1 MNDAVKLQHLN
12 VKTATKSLLDIDGLQ
27 IIKGKRYVI
36 IGPSGAG
43 KSTLL
48 KCIATLQPYSSGEI
62 NIFNEKMEKKNK
74 QYLRKKMVYVA
85 QHEVMFHGTV
95 EDNVGLGLKFRK
107 YSKYD
112 RQLKIRGVLKLLG
125 LEGYE
130 NRNVES
136 LSGGE
141 IQRAALARSLVLE
154 PELLLL
160 DEPTANLDPFNVQ
173 LMERAI
179 TKYCEDKGA
188 TLLLATHNIN
198 QAKRIGQHVIF
209 IVNGKV
215 GEFGYL
221 PKQLENPETKELIDF
236 LEWA

>member
-1 MNDAVKLQHLN
+1 MNDAVNLQWLT
-12 VKTATKSLLDIDGLQ
+12 VKTATRNLLEIDGLQ
-27 IIKGKRYVI
+27 IMKGKRYVI

-48 KCIATLQPYSSGEI
+48 KCIATLQPYSSGEVC
-62 NIFNEKMEKKNK
+62 IFNEKMEKKNK
-74 QYLRKKMVYVA
+74 RYLRNKMVYVA
-85 QHEVMFHGTV
+85 QHEVMFRGTV

-107 YSKYD
+107 YSKNK
-112 RQLKIRGVLKLLG
+112 RQLKIGEVLTLLG

-130 NRNVES
+130 KRNVES

-141 IQRAALARSLVLE
+141 IQRVALARALVFE

-160 DEPTANLDPFNVQ
+160 DEPTANLDPLNVQ

-179 TKYCEDKGA
+179 TQYCEEKGG
-188 TLLLATHNIN
+188 TLMMATHNIN

-209 IVNGKV
+209 IAKGKV
-215 GEFGYL
+215 VEFGHVPYH
-221 PKQLENPETKELIDF
+221 LENPETEELFDF